1 MPINVDSL
9 VCKEQEHN
17 KCWFAALNDCTK
29 KSQVYLATECK
40 SRNIMDVFLAQ
51 GKNALSHTIFLIVV
65 CLEHEVID
73 ISECLLFKKA
83 HFYGL

>member
-1 MPINVDSL
+1 
-9 VCKEQEHN
+9 
-17 KCWFAALNDCTK
+17 
-29 KSQVYLATECK
+29 
-40 SRNIMDVFLAQ
+40 MDRFLAQ